1 MDTHEVNKV
10 YPVMNRIFRTS
21 LAMSIVCCA
30 AACAVSAHKTE
41 AQRLADNDMADRV
54 QRALSAD
61 QLLYSR
67 HVTVRADDGVVS
79 LGGYIWTQPE
89 QQDAIRIAQSVQ
101 GVTKVVDRMEID
113 RGGLSDS
120 SVTR

>member
-1 MDTHEVNKV
+1 
-10 YPVMNRIFRTS
+10 
-21 LAMSIVCCA
+21 
-30 AACAVSAHKTE
+30 
-41 AQRLADNDMADRV
+41 
-54 QRALSAD
+54 
-61 QLLYSR
+61 
-67 HVTVRADDGVVS
+67 VVS

>member
-1 MDTHEVNKV
+1 M
-10 YPVMNRIFRTS
+10 YPLMNRIFRTAFAS
-21 LAMSIVCCA
+21 LVVCCA
-30 AACAVSAHKTE
+30 AACAMGAHKTE
-41 AQRLADNDMADRV
+41 AQRQADNDTADRV

-67 HVTVRADDGVVS
+67 HITVRADDGVVS